1 MKAQKG
7 RTRFQGVRDTK
18 TPCGDTVL
26 VYGGKGDKKHVH
38 GPDVGDV
45 TRPKEAVGVDV
56 EKARVR
62 RARGGGGW

>member
-1 MKAQKG
+1 MDVGHIVQVWASE
-7 RTRFQGVRDTK
+7 
-18 TPCGDTVL
+18 GDAK